1 MLWRALD
8 ALEDLRGVWPP
19 EDAVSL
25 DTEDVYERLAG
36 FGLDYGPVF
45 QGLGSVWRRD
55 GEVFAEVSLPEE
67 EHARSGSFAVHPALL
82 DAALHA
88 AVLALLRMGGIA
100 PVMVVVCVCRSRG
113 GVCGL
118 VLGVLL
124 RCVCVLRACSGS
136 RRCWWRWWWFVVGS
150 G

>member
-1 MLWRALD
+1 MVCGPR
-8 ALEDLRGVWPP
+8 RTRC
-19 EDAVSL
+19 SI

-55 GEVFAEVSLPEE
+55 GEVFAEVVLPEA

-88 AVLALLRMGGIA
+88 VFWRLLNGRDGTGGWWCAFAVFVGECAVWCWGFVFVACVYYGRVWGA
-100 PVMVVVCVCRSRG
+100 DDNAVVVC
-113 GVCGL
+113 
-118 VLGVLL
+118 
-124 RCVCVLRACSGS
+124 
-136 RRCWWRWWWFVVGS
+136 RW
-150 G
+150 